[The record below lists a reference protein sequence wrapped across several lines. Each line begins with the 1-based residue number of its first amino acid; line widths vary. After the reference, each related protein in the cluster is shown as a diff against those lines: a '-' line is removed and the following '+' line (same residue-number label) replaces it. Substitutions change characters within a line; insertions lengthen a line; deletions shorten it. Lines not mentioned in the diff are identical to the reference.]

1 MEQKESLNE
10 LAYKHVFNGILEG
23 KYRPGKFLNI
33 DNISEHLRI
42 SKTPIREALLELE
55 GEGLVKRNGRSYY
68 IFSPSKKDIID
79 LYQVRRILEAEAAYL
94 SAIAPAPS
102 FLSNLGEIITAI
114 ERLSKKENP
123 DPIVF
128 ADLSGKFHS
137 EICVSTGNELLA
149 KIVDDIRLRLKIVR
163 VTSFSSFNRRTE
175 DLAEH
180 RSVFLAIK
188 EKNPSLAKELMLDH
202 QTKVID
208 YVKRELIMQFYD

>member
-1 MEQKESLNE
+1 MFRKVL
-10 LAYKHVFNGILEG
+10 
-23 KYRPGKFLNI
+23 
-33 DNISEHLRI
+33 
-42 SKTPIREALLELE
+42 TP
-55 GEGLVKRNGRSYY
+55 
-68 IFSPSKKDIID
+68 
-79 LYQVRRILEAEAAYL
+79 
-94 SAIAPAPS
+94 APAPS
-102 FLSNLGEIITAI
+102 FLNNLEKIINAI
-114 ERLSKKENP
+114 EKLSKKENP

-163 VTSFSSFNRRTE
+163 VTSFSSFNRRNE
-175 DLAEH
+175 DFAEH

-202 QTKVID
+202 QTKVIE